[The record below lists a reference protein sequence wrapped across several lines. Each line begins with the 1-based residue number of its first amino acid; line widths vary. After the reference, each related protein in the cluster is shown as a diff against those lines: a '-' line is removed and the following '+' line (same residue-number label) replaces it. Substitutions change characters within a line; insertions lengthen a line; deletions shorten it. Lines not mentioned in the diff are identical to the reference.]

1 MFAHVLSNRERDEW
15 EDHIV
20 DGCIVVV
27 LTDLLE
33 GWNIERLADSV
44 ILLSNDLEI
53 LGFYNIDIC
62 RPDEETQERIG
73 QRERL
78 QQVQDELFEA
88 VDGGSGLNVH
98 IGRVVIL

>member
-1 MFAHVLSNRERDEW
+1 
-15 EDHIV
+15 
-20 DGCIVVV
+20 
-27 LTDLLE
+27 
-33 GWNIERLADSV
+33 
-44 ILLSNDLEI
+44 LEI